1 MFKKRLE
8 NFSNYTTPQI
18 ECLVKADANENLL
31 ELHEE
36 LKDIILDTLKNSI
49 PNLCFIPKSILNHL
63 KKL

>member
-31 ELHEE
+31 EIPEE
-36 LKDIILDTLKNSI
+36 LKDIILDI
-49 PNLCFIPKSILNHL
+49 F
-63 KKL
+63 KK